1 MTEPLSAEE
10 AELALS
16 PHLQKIGGCIDR
28 GWRRWL
34 TLLKQDSELAIV
46 ISARSRAN
54 LVYDFIRHEAVNAF
68 DDCEDVTV
76 GDSRGFLLLT
86 FEEKIVLRFKKFRD
100 RKLRTSGISTQQRH
114 EFSNQVLP
122 GMEALTH
129 LVAGYLPDKEGL
141 GLERMA
147 ITCSLDDDRLWVL
160 ELDLGLGEIGVTA
173 PVAPMPFTPQRDT
186 IVRSKQR
193 EVPGQTGT
201 EER

>member
-1 MTEPLSAEE
+1 MTEPLSAVE
-10 AELALS
+10 AELILS
-16 PHLQKIGGCIDR
+16 PHLQKIGGCIEL

-34 TLLKQDSELAIV
+34 DLLKQDSELGIV

-54 LVYDFIRHEAVNAF
+54 LVYDFIRYEAVNAF
-68 DDCEDVTV
+68 DGSASVTV

-86 FEEKIVLRFKKFRD
+86 FEERIVLRFKKFRD
-100 RKLRTSGISTQQRH
+100 RKLRTSGVPTQQRR
-114 EFSNQVLP
+114 EFANQVLP

-147 ITCSLDDDRLWVL
+147 IACSLNDDRLWVL
-160 ELDLGLGEIGVTA
+160 ELDLGLGETGATA
-173 PVAPMPFTPQRDT
+173 PVAPMPTTPQRDT
-186 IVRSKQR
+186 IVRPKRR
-193 EVPGQTGT
+193 EAPDQTGT

>member
-1 MTEPLSAEE
+1 MI
-10 AELALS
+10 LS
-16 PHLQKIGGCIDR
+16 PHLQKIGGCIEL

-34 TLLKQDSELAIV
+34 DLLKQDSELGIV

-54 LVYDFIRHEAVNAF
+54 LVYDFIRYEAVNAF
-68 DDCEDVTV
+68 DGSGSVTV

-86 FEEKIVLRFKKFRD
+86 FEERIVLRFKKFRD
-100 RKLRTSGISTQQRH
+100 RKLRTSGVPTQQRR
-114 EFSNQVLP
+114 EFANQVLP

-147 ITCSLDDDRLWVL
+147 IACSLNDDRLWVL
-160 ELDLGLGEIGVTA
+160 ELDLGLGETGATA
-173 PVAPMPFTPQRDT
+173 PVAPMPTTPQRDT
-186 IVRSKQR
+186 IVRPKRR
-193 EVPGQTGT
+193 EAPDQTGT